1 MKLETLIRAGRFVG
15 IALTGLVVVSCK
27 KDNPKPEP
35 EEPKPVVT
43 ERTEAQLIKDDI
55 YKYYKL
61 YSLWE
66 TSITPDYT
74 SDPSKFTDQYGSA
87 DAVLAALKR
96 LTPAH
101 AAYSGGVFDR
111 FSYIVGLDGYN
122 TATTATGRLKMDTN
136 DGYGIYVQLGTDDGK
151 KAFPI
156 IYFVEGGSPAQ
167 KAGFKRSDFI
177 TAVNGDAD
185 YSVAVTCTDD
195 GCTIN
200 DASARDRMMNKLNAA
215 LDAPTLTLQVKH
227 QDGSTFSKLM
237 SYGNGYTINPIYK
250 DTVYESTG
258 NNVGYL
264 ALSSFEQIEDPA
276 ASGSSSEGIA
286 NKSAI
291 DAVFTKFRDKQIK
304 SLIVDLRYNGG
315 GYVDASAYI
324 ADKIGGAT
332 TKGKLML
339 TYEVNNY
346 IKSTPSINNM
356 FQDTKFEGKSDL
368 SLNKVY
374 FLVSESTASAAEM
387 LINVLKPYLQVQ
399 IIASGTRT
407 YGKPVG
413 FFEQVVQNKVSFWP
427 VSFLLK
433 NSLGFSDYWDGLV
446 PDKRNIDDYVF
457 VDVGD
462 KKETMLATAL
472 NDAAPSI
479 TTKASIN
486 AVSRKGY
493 RTLKGG
499 EVNIRPDRGMIK
511 KR

>member
-1 MKLETLIRAGRFVG
+1 MNLAPLKQTGRLAVL
-15 IALTGLVVVSCK
+15 AWTGLFVFSCK
-27 KDNPKPEP
+27 KDTPKPEP
-35 EEPKPVVT
+35 EPEPV
-43 ERTEAQLIKDDI
+43 ERTESQLIKDDI

-61 YSLWE
+61 YSLWDK
-66 TSITPDYT
+66 SIPDYT
-74 SDPSKFTDQYGSA
+74 SDPSKFTDQYNSA
-87 DAVLAALKR
+87 DAVLAALKA

-111 FSYIVGLDGYN
+111 FSYMEGIDGYN
-122 TATTATGRLKMDTN
+122 TGTTASGRLKMDTN
-136 DGYGIYVQLGTDDGK
+136 DGYGIYVQLGTEDGK
-151 KAFPI
+151 TAQPI

-167 KAGFKRSDFI
+167 KAGLKRSDFI
-177 TAVNGDAD
+177 TAVNGDSD
-185 YSVAVTCTDD
+185 YSIAITCTNT

-200 DASARDRMMNKLNAA
+200 DASARDKMMNKLNAA
-215 LDAPTLTLQVKH
+215 LDAGPLKLQVKH
-227 QDGSTFSKLM
+227 QDGTTVTKDLT
-237 SYGNGYTINPIYK
+237 YANGYTIDPIYK
-250 DTVYESTG
+250 DSVYTYNG

-264 ALSSFEQIEDPA
+264 ALSSFEEIE
-276 ASGSSSEGIA
+276 
-286 NKSAI
+286 NNNVNQQKI
-291 DAVFTKFRDKQIK
+291 DAAFEKFQTQQIK

-315 GYVDASAYI
+315 GYVDASAYV
-324 ADKIGGAT
+324 ADKIGGAI

-339 TYEVNNY
+339 TYEVNDY
-346 IKSTPSINNM
+346 IKATPSINKM
-356 FQDTKFEGKSDL
+356 FQDTKFEGKSN
-368 SLNKVY
+368 LNLTKVY
-374 FLVSESTASAAEM
+374 FLVSEGTASAAEM

-399 IIASGTRT
+399 LIASGTRT

-413 FFEQVVQNKVSFWP
+413 FFEQEVQNKVSFWP

-433 NSLGFSDYWDGLV
+433 NSAGFSDYWDGLV
-446 PDKRNIDDYVF
+446 PDKRNIEDYVF
-457 VDVGD
+457 ADVGD

-493 RTLKGG
+493 RTLDQG

>member
-1 MKLETLIRAGRFVG
+1 MNLEPLKQTGRLAT
-15 IALTGLVVVSCK
+15 IALTGLFVFSCK

-35 EEPKPVVT
+35 EPEPV

-61 YSLWE
+61 YSLWDK
-66 TSITPDYT
+66 SIPDYT
-74 SDPSKFTDQYGSA
+74 SDPSQFTDKYGSA
-87 DAVLAALKR
+87 DMVLDALKKM
-96 LTPAH
+96 TPAH
-101 AAYSGGVFDR
+101 TAYPNGVFDR
-111 FSYIVGLDGYN
+111 FSYMLGLDGYN
-122 TATTATGRLKMDTN
+122 TGTTASGRLKMDTN
-136 DGYGIYVQLGTDDGK
+136 DGYGIYVQLGTEDEK
-151 KAFPI
+151 TAQPI

-177 TAVNGDAD
+177 TAVNGDSD
-185 YSVAVTCTDD
+185 YSIAVTCTAT
-195 GCTIN
+195 GCSIN
-200 DASARDRMMNKLNAA
+200 DASARDKMMNKLNAA
-215 LDAPTLTLQVKH
+215 LDAGTLKLQVKH
-227 QDGSTFSKLM
+227 QDGTTTTKDLT
-237 SYGNGYTINPIYK
+237 YANGYTIDPIYK
-250 DTVYESTG
+250 DSIYTYNG

-264 ALSSFEQIEDPA
+264 ALSSFEEIE
-276 ASGSSSEGIA
+276 
-286 NKSAI
+286 NNNVNQQKI
-291 DAVFTKFRDKQIK
+291 DAAFDKFQTQQIK

-315 GYVDASAYI
+315 GYVDASAYV
-324 ADKIGGAT
+324 ADKIGGAI

-339 TYEVNNY
+339 TYEVNDY
-346 IKSTPSINNM
+346 IKATPSINKM
-356 FQDTKFEGKSDL
+356 FQDTKFEGKSNLNL
-368 SLNKVY
+368 SKVY
-374 FLVSESTASAAEM
+374 FLVSDRTASAAEM
-387 LINVLKPYLQVQ
+387 IINVLKPYLQVQ

-413 FFEQVVQNKVSFWP
+413 FFEQVVQKKVSFWP

-433 NSLGFSDYWDGLV
+433 NSANFSDYWDGLV
-446 PDKRNIDDYVF
+446 PDKSNITDYVF

-472 NDAAPSI
+472 NDAAPGI

-493 RTLKGG
+493 RTLDRG

>member
-1 MKLETLIRAGRFVG
+1 MNLEPLKQTGRLAT
-15 IALTGLVVVSCK
+15 IALTGLFVFSCK
-27 KDNPKPEP
+27 KDTPKPEP
-35 EEPKPVVT
+35 EPEPV

-61 YSLWE
+61 YSLWDK
-66 TSITPDYT
+66 SIPDYT
-74 SDPSKFTDQYGSA
+74 SDPSQFTDKYGSA
-87 DAVLAALKR
+87 DMVLDALKK

-101 AAYSGGVFDR
+101 AAYPNGVFDR
-111 FSYIVGLDGYN
+111 FSYMLGLDGYN
-122 TATTATGRLKMDTN
+122 TGTTASGRLKMDTN
-136 DGYGIYVQLGTDDGK
+136 DGYGIYVQLGTEDEK
-151 KAFPI
+151 TAQPI

-177 TAVNGDAD
+177 TAVNGDSD
-185 YSVAVTCTDD
+185 YSIAVTCTTT

-200 DASARDRMMNKLNAA
+200 DASARDKMMNKLNAA
-215 LDAPTLTLQVKH
+215 LDAGTLKLQVKH
-227 QDGSTFSKLM
+227 QDGTTTTKDLT
-237 SYGNGYTINPIYK
+237 YANGYTIDPIYK
-250 DTVYESTG
+250 DSVYTYNG

-264 ALSSFEQIEDPA
+264 ALSSFEEIE
-276 ASGSSSEGIA
+276 
-286 NKSAI
+286 NNNVNQQKI
-291 DAVFTKFRDKQIK
+291 DAAFEKFQTQQIK

-315 GYVDASAYI
+315 GYVDASAYV
-324 ADKIGGAT
+324 ADKIGGAI

-339 TYEVNNY
+339 TYEVNDY
-346 IKSTPSINNM
+346 IKATPSINKM
-356 FQDTKFEGKSDL
+356 FQDTKFEGKSNLNL
-368 SLNKVY
+368 SKVY
-374 FLVSESTASAAEM
+374 FLVSDRTASAAEM
-387 LINVLKPYLQVQ
+387 IINVLKPYLQVQ

-413 FFEQVVQNKVSFWP
+413 FFEQVVQKKVSFWP

-433 NSLGFSDYWDGLV
+433 NSANFSDYWDGLV
-446 PDKRNIDDYVF
+446 PDKSNITDYVF

-472 NDAAPSI
+472 NDAAPGI

-486 AVSRKGY
+486 AISRKGY
-493 RTLKGG
+493 RTLNQG

>member
-1 MKLETLIRAGRFVG
+1 MNLEPLKQTGRLAT
-15 IALTGLVVVSCK
+15 IALTGLFVFSCK

-35 EEPKPVVT
+35 EPEPV

-61 YSLWE
+61 YSLWDK
-66 TSITPDYT
+66 SIPDYT
-74 SDPSKFTDQYGSA
+74 SDPSQFTDKYGTA
-87 DAVLAALKR
+87 DMVLDALKKM
-96 LTPAH
+96 TPAH
-101 AAYSGGVFDR
+101 TAYPNGVFDR
-111 FSYIVGLDGYN
+111 FSYMLGLDGYN
-122 TATTATGRLKMDTN
+122 TGTTASGRLKMDTN
-136 DGYGIYVQLGTDDGK
+136 DGYGIYVQLGTEDEK
-151 KAFPI
+151 TAQPI

-177 TAVNGDAD
+177 TAVNGDSD
-185 YSVAVTCTDD
+185 YSIAVTCTAT
-195 GCTIN
+195 GCSIN
-200 DASARDRMMNKLNAA
+200 DASARDKMMNKLNAA
-215 LDAPTLTLQVKH
+215 LDAGTLKLQVKH
-227 QDGSTFSKLM
+227 QDGTTTIKDLT
-237 SYGNGYTINPIYK
+237 YANGYTIDPIYK
-250 DTVYESTG
+250 DSIYTYNG

-264 ALSSFEQIEDPA
+264 ALSSFEEIE
-276 ASGSSSEGIA
+276 
-286 NKSAI
+286 NNNVNQQKI
-291 DAVFTKFRDKQIK
+291 DAAFDKFQTQQIK

-315 GYVDASAYI
+315 GYVDASAYV
-324 ADKIGGAT
+324 ADKIGGAI

-339 TYEVNNY
+339 TYEVNDY
-346 IKSTPSINNM
+346 IKATPSINKM
-356 FQDTKFEGKSDL
+356 FQDTKFEGKSNLNL
-368 SLNKVY
+368 SKVY
-374 FLVSESTASAAEM
+374 FLVSDRTASAAEM
-387 LINVLKPYLQVQ
+387 IINVLKPYLQVQ

-413 FFEQVVQNKVSFWP
+413 FFEQVVQKKVSFWP

-433 NSLGFSDYWDGLV
+433 NSANFSDYWDGLV
-446 PDKRNIDDYVF
+446 PDKSNITDYVF

-472 NDAAPSI
+472 NDAAPGI

-493 RTLKGG
+493 RTLDQG

>member
-1 MKLETLIRAGRFVG
+1 MNLEPLKQTGRLAT
-15 IALTGLVVVSCK
+15 IALTGLLVFSCK
-27 KDNPKPEP
+27 KDTPKPEP
-35 EEPKPVVT
+35 KPEPV

-61 YSLWE
+61 YSLWDK
-66 TSITPDYT
+66 SIPDYT
-74 SDPSKFTDQYGSA
+74 SDPSQFTDKYGSA
-87 DAVLAALKR
+87 DMVLDALKKM
-96 LTPAH
+96 TPAH
-101 AAYSGGVFDR
+101 TAYPNGVFDR
-111 FSYIVGLDGYN
+111 FSYMLGLDGYN
-122 TATTATGRLKMDTN
+122 TGTTASGRLKMDTN
-136 DGYGIYVQLGTDDGK
+136 DGYGIYVQLGTEDEK
-151 KAFPI
+151 TAQPI

-177 TAVNGDAD
+177 TAVNGDSD
-185 YSVAVTCTDD
+185 YSIAVTCTTT

-200 DASARDRMMNKLNAA
+200 DASARDKMMNKLNAA
-215 LDAPTLTLQVKH
+215 LDAGTLKLQVKH
-227 QDGSTFSKLM
+227 QDGTTTTKDLT
-237 SYGNGYTINPIYK
+237 YANGYTIDPIYK
-250 DTVYESTG
+250 DSIYTYNG

-264 ALSSFEQIEDPA
+264 ALSSFEEIE
-276 ASGSSSEGIA
+276 
-286 NKSAI
+286 NNNVNQQKI
-291 DAVFTKFRDKQIK
+291 DAAFDKFQTQQIK

-315 GYVDASAYI
+315 GYVDASAYV
-324 ADKIGGAT
+324 ADKIGGAI

-339 TYEVNNY
+339 TYEVNDY
-346 IKSTPSINNM
+346 IKATPSINKM
-356 FQDTKFEGKSDL
+356 FQDTKFEGKS
-368 SLNKVY
+368 SLNLSKVY
-374 FLVSESTASAAEM
+374 FLVSDRTASAAEM
-387 LINVLKPYLQVQ
+387 IINVLKPYLQVQ

-413 FFEQVVQNKVSFWP
+413 FFEQVVQKKVSFWP

-433 NSLGFSDYWDGLV
+433 NSANFSDYWDGLV
-446 PDKRNIDDYVF
+446 PDKSNITDYVF

-472 NDAAPSI
+472 NDAAPGI

-493 RTLKGG
+493 RTLDQG

>member
-1 MKLETLIRAGRFVG
+1 MNLAPLKQTGRLT
-15 IALTGLVVVSCK
+15 ILALTGLLVFSCK
-27 KDNPKPEP
+27 KDTPKPEP
-35 EEPKPVVT
+35 EPEPV

-61 YSLWE
+61 YSLWDK
-66 TSITPDYT
+66 SIPDYT
-74 SDPSKFTDQYGSA
+74 KDPSQFTDKYGSA
-87 DAVLAALKR
+87 DLVLDALKKM
-96 LTPAH
+96 TPAH
-101 AAYSGGVFDR
+101 AAYPNGVFDR
-111 FSYIVGLDGYN
+111 FSYMEGLDGYN
-122 TATTATGRLKMDTN
+122 TGATASGRLKMDTN
-136 DGYGIYVQLGTDDGK
+136 EGYGIYVQLGTEDEK
-151 KAFPI
+151 TAQPI

-177 TAVNGDAD
+177 TAVNGDSD
-185 YSVAVTCTDD
+185 YSIAVTCTAT

-200 DASARDRMMNKLNAA
+200 DASARDKMMNKLNAA
-215 LDAPTLTLQVKH
+215 LDGGTLKLQVKH
-227 QDGSTFSKLM
+227 QDGTTTIKDLT
-237 SYGNGYTINPIYK
+237 YANGYTIDPIYK
-250 DTVYESTG
+250 DSVYTYNG

-264 ALSSFEQIEDPA
+264 ALSSFEEIE
-276 ASGSSSEGIA
+276 
-286 NKSAI
+286 NNNVNQQNI
-291 DAVFTKFRDKQIK
+291 DAAFTKFQEKQIK

-315 GYVDASAYI
+315 GYVDASAYV
-324 ADKIGGAT
+324 ADKIGGAI

-339 TYEVNNY
+339 TYEVNDY
-346 IKSTPSINNM
+346 IKATPSINKM
-356 FQDTKFEGKSDL
+356 FQDTKFEGKSNLNL
-368 SLNKVY
+368 SKVY
-374 FLVSESTASAAEM
+374 FLVSDRTASAAEM
-387 LINVLKPYLQVQ
+387 IINVLKPYLQVQ

-413 FFEQVVQNKVSFWP
+413 FFEQVVQKKVSFWP

-433 NSLGFSDYWDGLV
+433 NSAGFSDYWDGLV
-446 PDKRNIDDYVF
+446 PDKRNIEDYVF
-457 VDVGD
+457 ADVGD

-493 RTLKGG
+493 RTLDQG

>member
-1 MKLETLIRAGRFVG
+1 MNLEPLKQTGRLAT
-15 IALTGLVVVSCK
+15 IALTGLFVFSCK

-35 EEPKPVVT
+35 EPEPV

-61 YSLWE
+61 YSLWDK
-66 TSITPDYT
+66 SIPDYT
-74 SDPSKFTDQYGSA
+74 SDPSQFTDKYGTA
-87 DAVLAALKR
+87 DMVLDALKKM
-96 LTPAH
+96 TPAH
-101 AAYSGGVFDR
+101 TAYPNGVFDR
-111 FSYIVGLDGYN
+111 FSYMLGLDGYN
-122 TATTATGRLKMDTN
+122 TGTTASGRLKMDTN
-136 DGYGIYVQLGTDDGK
+136 DGYGIYVQLGTEDEK
-151 KAFPI
+151 TAQPI

-177 TAVNGDAD
+177 TAVNGDSD
-185 YSVAVTCTDD
+185 YSIAVTCTAT
-195 GCTIN
+195 GCSIN
-200 DASARDRMMNKLNAA
+200 DASARDKMMNKLNAA
-215 LDAPTLTLQVKH
+215 LDAGTLKLQVKH
-227 QDGSTFSKLM
+227 QDGTTTTKDLT
-237 SYGNGYTINPIYK
+237 YANGYTIDPIYK
-250 DTVYESTG
+250 DSIYTYNG

-264 ALSSFEQIEDPA
+264 ALSSFEEIE
-276 ASGSSSEGIA
+276 
-286 NKSAI
+286 NNNVNQQKI
-291 DAVFTKFRDKQIK
+291 DAAFDKFQTQQIK

-315 GYVDASAYI
+315 GYVDASAYV
-324 ADKIGGAT
+324 ADKIGGAI

-339 TYEVNNY
+339 TYEVNDY
-346 IKSTPSINNM
+346 IKATPSINKM
-356 FQDTKFEGKSDL
+356 FQDTKFEGKSNLNL
-368 SLNKVY
+368 SKVY
-374 FLVSESTASAAEM
+374 FLVSDRTASAAEM
-387 LINVLKPYLQVQ
+387 IINVLKPYLQVQ

-413 FFEQVVQNKVSFWP
+413 FFEQVVQKKVSFWP

-433 NSLGFSDYWDGLV
+433 NSANFSDYWDGLV
-446 PDKRNIDDYVF
+446 PDKGNITDYVF

-472 NDAAPSI
+472 NDAAPGI

-493 RTLKGG
+493 RTLDQG

>member
-1 MKLETLIRAGRFVG
+1 MNVAPLKQTGRLA
-15 IALTGLVVVSCK
+15 ILALTGLLVFSCK
-27 KDNPKPEP
+27 KDSPEP
-35 EEPKPVVT
+35 EPEPEPEPV

-61 YSLWE
+61 YSLWDK
-66 TSITPDYT
+66 SIPDYT
-74 SDPSKFTDQYGSA
+74 SDPSKFTDQYNSA
-87 DAVLAALKR
+87 DAVLAALKA

-111 FSYIVGLDGYN
+111 FSYMEGIDGYN
-122 TATTATGRLKMDTN
+122 TGTTASGRLKMDTN
-136 DGYGIYVQLGTDDGK
+136 DGYGIYVQLGTEDGK
-151 KAFPI
+151 TAQPI

-167 KAGFKRSDFI
+167 KAGLKRSDFI
-177 TAVNGDAD
+177 TAVNGDSD
-185 YSVAVTCTDD
+185 YSIAITCTNS

-200 DASARDRMMNKLNAA
+200 DASARDKMMNKLNAA
-215 LDAPTLTLQVKH
+215 LDAGPLKLQVKH
-227 QDGSTFSKLM
+227 QDGTTVTKDLT
-237 SYGNGYTINPIYK
+237 YEKDYTINPIYK
-250 DTVYESTG
+250 DTVYESAG

-264 ALSSFEQIEDPA
+264 ALSSFEEIE
-276 ASGSSSEGIA
+276 
-286 NKSAI
+286 NNNVNQQNI
-291 DAVFTKFRDKQIK
+291 DAVFSKFQDKQIK

-324 ADKIGGAT
+324 ADKIGGIT

-339 TYEVNNY
+339 TYEVNDY
-346 IKSTPSINNM
+346 IKATPSINKM
-356 FQDTKFEGKSDL
+356 FQDTKFEGKSN
-368 SLNKVY
+368 LNLTKVY
-374 FLVSESTASAAEM
+374 FLVSEGTASAAEM

-399 IIASGTRT
+399 LIASGTRT

-413 FFEQVVQNKVSFWP
+413 FFEQEVQNKVSFWP

-433 NSLGFSDYWDGLV
+433 NSAGFSDYWDGLV
-446 PDKRNIDDYVF
+446 PDKRNIEDYVF
-457 VDVGD
+457 ADVGD

-499 EVNIRPDRGMIK
+499 QIKIRPDRGMIK

>member
-1 MKLETLIRAGRFVG
+1 MNLAPLKQTGRLAT
-15 IALTGLVVVSCK
+15 IALTGLFVFSCK
-27 KDNPKPEP
+27 KDTPKPEP
-35 EEPKPVVT
+35 EPEPV

-61 YSLWE
+61 YSLWDK
-66 TSITPDYT
+66 SIPDYT
-74 SDPSKFTDQYGSA
+74 SDPSQFTDKYGSA
-87 DAVLAALKR
+87 DLVLDALKK

-101 AAYSGGVFDR
+101 AAYPNGVFDR
-111 FSYIVGLDGYN
+111 FSYVLGLDGYN
-122 TATTATGRLKMDTN
+122 TGTTASGRLKMDTN
-136 DGYGIYVQLGTDDGK
+136 DGYGIYVQLGTEDEK
-151 KAFPI
+151 TAQPI

-177 TAVNGDAD
+177 TAVNGDSD
-185 YSVAVTCTDD
+185 YSIAVTCTTT

-200 DASARDRMMNKLNAA
+200 DASARDKMMNKLNAA
-215 LDAPTLTLQVKH
+215 LDAGTLKLQVKH
-227 QDGSTFSKLM
+227 QDGTTTIKDLT
-237 SYGNGYTINPIYK
+237 YANGYTIDPIYK
-250 DTVYESTG
+250 DSVYTYNG

-264 ALSSFEQIEDPA
+264 ALSSFEEIE
-276 ASGSSSEGIA
+276 
-286 NKSAI
+286 NNNVNQQKI
-291 DAVFTKFRDKQIK
+291 DAAFEKFQTQQIK

-315 GYVDASAYI
+315 GYVDASAYV
-324 ADKIGGAT
+324 ADKIGGAI

-339 TYEVNNY
+339 TYEVNDY
-346 IKSTPSINNM
+346 IKATPSINKM
-356 FQDTKFEGKSDL
+356 FQDTKFEGKSNLNL
-368 SLNKVY
+368 SKVY
-374 FLVSESTASAAEM
+374 FLVSDRTASAAEM
-387 LINVLKPYLQVQ
+387 IINVLKPYLQVQ

-413 FFEQVVQNKVSFWP
+413 FFEQVVQKKVSFWP

-433 NSLGFSDYWDGLV
+433 NSAGFSDYWDGLV
-446 PDKRNIDDYVF
+446 PDKSDVKDYLF

-472 NDAAPSI
+472 NDAAPGI

-486 AVSRKGY
+486 AISRKGY
-493 RTLKGG
+493 RTLNQG

>member
-1 MKLETLIRAGRFVG
+1 MNLEPLKQTGRLAT
-15 IALTGLVVVSCK
+15 IALTGLFVFSCK
-27 KDNPKPEP
+27 KDTPKPEP
-35 EEPKPVVT
+35 KPEPV

-61 YSLWE
+61 YSLWDK
-66 TSITPDYT
+66 SIPDYT
-74 SDPSKFTDQYGSA
+74 SDPSQFTDKYGSA
-87 DAVLAALKR
+87 DMVLDALKK

-101 AAYSGGVFDR
+101 AAYPNGVFDR
-111 FSYIVGLDGYN
+111 FSYMLGLDGYN
-122 TATTATGRLKMDTN
+122 TGTTASGRLKMDTN
-136 DGYGIYVQLGTDDGK
+136 DGYGIYVQLGTEDEK
-151 KAFPI
+151 TAQPI

-177 TAVNGDAD
+177 TAVNGDSD
-185 YSVAVTCTDD
+185 YSIAVTCTAT

-200 DASARDRMMNKLNAA
+200 DASARDKMMSKLNAA
-215 LDAPTLTLQVKH
+215 LDAGTLKLQVKH
-227 QDGSTFSKLM
+227 QDGTTTTKDLT
-237 SYGNGYTINPIYK
+237 YGNGYTIDPIYK
-250 DTVYESTG
+250 DSVYTYNG

-264 ALSSFEQIEDPA
+264 ALSSFEEIE
-276 ASGSSSEGIA
+276 
-286 NKSAI
+286 NNNVNQQKI
-291 DAVFTKFRDKQIK
+291 DAAFEKFQTQQIK

-315 GYVDASAYI
+315 GYVDASAYV
-324 ADKIGGAT
+324 ADKIGGAI

-339 TYEVNNY
+339 TYEVNDY
-346 IKSTPSINNM
+346 IKATPSINKM
-356 FQDTKFEGKSDL
+356 FQDTKFEGKSNLNL
-368 SLNKVY
+368 SKVY
-374 FLVSESTASAAEM
+374 FLVSDRTASAAEM
-387 LINVLKPYLQVQ
+387 IINVLKPYLQVQ

-413 FFEQVVQNKVSFWP
+413 FFEQVVQKKVSFWP

-433 NSLGFSDYWDGLV
+433 NSANFSDYWDGLV
-446 PDKRNIDDYVF
+446 PDKSNITDYVF

-472 NDAAPSI
+472 NDAAPGI

-486 AVSRKGY
+486 AISRKGY
-493 RTLKGG
+493 RTLNQG

>member
-1 MKLETLIRAGRFVG
+1 MNVAPLKQTGRLA
-15 IALTGLVVVSCK
+15 ILALTGLLVFSCK
-27 KDNPKPEP
+27 KDTPKPEP
-35 EEPKPVVT
+35 EPEPV

-61 YSLWE
+61 YSLWDK
-66 TSITPDYT
+66 SIPDYT
-74 SDPSKFTDQYGSA
+74 SDPSKFTDQYNSA
-87 DAVLAALKR
+87 DAVLAALKA

-111 FSYIVGLDGYN
+111 FSYMEGIDGYN
-122 TATTATGRLKMDTN
+122 TGTTASGRLKMDTN
-136 DGYGIYVQLGTDDGK
+136 DGYGIYVQLGTEDGK
-151 KAFPI
+151 TAQPI

-167 KAGFKRSDFI
+167 KAGLKRSDFI
-177 TAVNGDAD
+177 TAVNGDSD
-185 YSVAVTCTDD
+185 YSIAITCTNS

-200 DASARDRMMNKLNAA
+200 DASARDKMMNKLNAA
-215 LDAPTLTLQVKH
+215 LDAGPLKLQVKN
-227 QDGSTFSKLM
+227 QDGTTVTKDLT
-237 SYGNGYTINPIYK
+237 YEKDYTINPIYK
-250 DTVYESTG
+250 DTVYESAG

-264 ALSSFEQIEDPA
+264 ALSSFEEIE
-276 ASGSSSEGIA
+276 
-286 NKSAI
+286 NNNVNQQNI
-291 DAVFTKFRDKQIK
+291 DAVFSKFQDKQIK

-324 ADKIGGAT
+324 ADKIGGIT

-339 TYEVNNY
+339 TYEVNDY
-346 IKSTPSINNM
+346 IKATPSINKM
-356 FQDTKFEGKSDL
+356 FQDTKFEGKSN
-368 SLNKVY
+368 LNLTKVY
-374 FLVSESTASAAEM
+374 FLVSEGTASAAEM

-399 IIASGTRT
+399 LIASGTRT

-413 FFEQVVQNKVSFWP
+413 FFEQQVQNKVSFWP

-433 NSLGFSDYWDGLV
+433 NSAGFSDYWDGLV
-446 PDKRNIDDYVF
+446 PDKRNIEDYVF

-472 NDAAPSI
+472 NDAAPGI

-486 AVSRKGY
+486 AISRKGY
-493 RTLKGG
+493 RSLDGG
-499 EVNIRPDRGMIK
+499 EFNIRPDRGMIK

>member
-1 MKLETLIRAGRFVG
+1 MNLAPLKQTGRLT
-15 IALTGLVVVSCK
+15 ILALTGLLVFSCK
-27 KDNPKPEP
+27 KDTPQPEP
-35 EEPKPVVT
+35 EPEPV

-61 YSLWE
+61 YSLWDK
-66 TSITPDYT
+66 SIPDYT
-74 SDPSKFTDQYGSA
+74 KDPSQFTDKYGSA
-87 DAVLAALKR
+87 DLVLDALKKM
-96 LTPAH
+96 TPAH
-101 AAYSGGVFDR
+101 AAYPNGVFDR
-111 FSYIVGLDGYN
+111 FSYMEGLDGYN
-122 TATTATGRLKMDTN
+122 TGATASGRLKMDTN
-136 DGYGIYVQLGTDDGK
+136 EGYGIYVQLGTEDEK
-151 KAFPI
+151 TAQPI

-177 TAVNGDAD
+177 TAVNGDSD
-185 YSVAVTCTDD
+185 YSIAVTCTAT

-200 DASARDRMMNKLNAA
+200 DASARDKMMNKLNAA
-215 LDAPTLTLQVKH
+215 LDGGTLKLQVKH
-227 QDGSTFSKLM
+227 QDGTTTIKDLT
-237 SYGNGYTINPIYK
+237 YANGYTIDPIYK
-250 DTVYESTG
+250 DSVYTYNG

-264 ALSSFEQIEDPA
+264 ALSSFEEIE
-276 ASGSSSEGIA
+276 
-286 NKSAI
+286 NNNVNQQNI
-291 DAVFTKFRDKQIK
+291 DAAFTKFQEKQIK

-315 GYVDASAYI
+315 GYVDASAYV
-324 ADKIGGAT
+324 ADKIGGAI

-339 TYEVNNY
+339 TYEVNDY
-346 IKSTPSINNM
+346 IKATPSINKM
-356 FQDTKFEGKSDL
+356 FQDTKFEGKSNL
-368 SLNKVY
+368 NLNKVY
-374 FLVSESTASAAEM
+374 FLVSDRTASAAEM

-413 FFEQVVQNKVSFWP
+413 FFEQVVQKKVSFWP

-433 NSLGFSDYWDGLV
+433 NSANFSDYWDGLV
-446 PDKRNIDDYVF
+446 PDKSNITDYVF

-472 NDAAPSI
+472 NDAAPGF

-493 RTLKGG
+493 RTLNKS
-499 EVNIRPDRGMIK
+499 EVNMRPDRGMIK

>member
-1 MKLETLIRAGRFVG
+1 MNLEPLKQTGRLAT
-15 IALTGLVVVSCK
+15 IALTGLFVFSCK

-35 EEPKPVVT
+35 EPEPV

-61 YSLWE
+61 YSLWDK
-66 TSITPDYT
+66 SIPDYT
-74 SDPSKFTDQYGSA
+74 SDPSQFTDKYGTA
-87 DAVLAALKR
+87 DMVLDALKKM
-96 LTPAH
+96 TPAH
-101 AAYSGGVFDR
+101 TAYPNGVFDR
-111 FSYIVGLDGYN
+111 FSYMLGLDGYN
-122 TATTATGRLKMDTN
+122 TGTTASGRLKMDTN
-136 DGYGIYVQLGTDDGK
+136 DGYGIYVQLGTEDEK
-151 KAFPI
+151 TAQPI

-177 TAVNGDAD
+177 TAVNGDSD
-185 YSVAVTCTDD
+185 YSIDVTCTAT
-195 GCTIN
+195 GCSIN
-200 DASARDRMMNKLNAA
+200 DASARDKMMNKLNAA
-215 LDAPTLTLQVKH
+215 LDAGTLKLQVKH
-227 QDGSTFSKLM
+227 QDGTTTTKDLT
-237 SYGNGYTINPIYK
+237 YANGYTIDPIYK
-250 DTVYESTG
+250 DSIYTYNG

-264 ALSSFEQIEDPA
+264 ALSSFEEIE
-276 ASGSSSEGIA
+276 
-286 NKSAI
+286 NNNVNQQKI
-291 DAVFTKFRDKQIK
+291 DAAFDKFQTQQIK

-315 GYVDASAYI
+315 GYVDASAYV
-324 ADKIGGAT
+324 ADKIGGAI

-339 TYEVNNY
+339 TYEVNDY
-346 IKSTPSINNM
+346 IKATPSINKM
-356 FQDTKFEGKSDL
+356 FQDTKFEGKSNLNL
-368 SLNKVY
+368 SKVY
-374 FLVSESTASAAEM
+374 FLVSDRTASAAEM
-387 LINVLKPYLQVQ
+387 IINVLKPYLQVQ

-413 FFEQVVQNKVSFWP
+413 FFEQVVQKKVSFWP

-433 NSLGFSDYWDGLV
+433 NSANFSDYWDGLV
-446 PDKRNIDDYVF
+446 PDKGNITDYVF

-472 NDAAPSI
+472 NDAAPGI

-493 RTLKGG
+493 RTLDQG

>member
-1 MKLETLIRAGRFVG
+1 MNLAPLKQTGRLAT
-15 IALTGLVVVSCK
+15 IALTGLLVFSCK
-27 KDNPKPEP
+27 KDTPKPEP
-35 EEPKPVVT
+35 EPEPV

-61 YSLWE
+61 YSLWDK
-66 TSITPDYT
+66 SIPDYT
-74 SDPSKFTDQYGSA
+74 SDPAQFTDKYGSA
-87 DAVLAALKR
+87 DLVLDALKKM
-96 LTPAH
+96 TPAH
-101 AAYSGGVFDR
+101 AAYANGVFDR
-111 FSYIVGLDGYN
+111 FSYMLGLDGYN
-122 TATTATGRLKMDTN
+122 TGTTASGRLKMDTN
-136 DGYGIYVQLGTDDGK
+136 DGYGIYVQLGTEDGK
-151 KAFPI
+151 TAQPI

-177 TAVNGDAD
+177 TAVNGDSD
-185 YSVAVTCTDD
+185 YSIAVTCTTT

-200 DASARDRMMNKLNAA
+200 DASARDKMMDKLNTA
-215 LDAPTLTLQVKH
+215 LDAGTLKLQVNH
-227 QDGSTFSKLM
+227 QDGTSTTKDLT
-237 SYGNGYTINPIYK
+237 YANGYTIDPVYK
-250 DTVYESTG
+250 DSIYTYNG

-264 ALSSFEQIEDPA
+264 ALSSFEEIENNN
-276 ASGSSSEGIA
+276 A
-286 NKSAI
+286 NQQKI
-291 DAVFTKFRDKQIK
+291 DAAFDKFQAQQIK

-315 GYVDASAYI
+315 GYVDASAYV
-324 ADKIGGAT
+324 ADKIGGAI

-339 TYEVNNY
+339 TYEVNDY
-346 IKSTPSINNM
+346 IKATPSINRM
-356 FQDTKFEGKSDL
+356 FQDTKFEGKSNL

-374 FLVSESTASAAEM
+374 FLVSDRTASAAEM

-399 IIASGTRT
+399 LIASGTRT

-433 NSLGFSDYWDGLV
+433 NSANFSDYWDGLV
-446 PDKRNIDDYVF
+446 PDKSNITDYVF

-472 NDAAPSI
+472 NDAAPGI

-493 RTLKGG
+493 RTLDQG

>member
-1 MKLETLIRAGRFVG
+1 MNLEPLKQTGRLAT
-15 IALTGLVVVSCK
+15 IALTGLFVFSCK
-27 KDNPKPEP
+27 KDTPKPEP
-35 EEPKPVVT
+35 EPEPV

-61 YSLWE
+61 YSLWDK
-66 TSITPDYT
+66 SIPDYT
-74 SDPSKFTDQYGSA
+74 SDPSQFTDKYGSA
-87 DAVLAALKR
+87 DMVLDALKK

-101 AAYSGGVFDR
+101 AAYPNGVFDR
-111 FSYIVGLDGYN
+111 FSYMLGLDGYN
-122 TATTATGRLKMDTN
+122 TGTTASGRLKMDTN
-136 DGYGIYVQLGTDDGK
+136 DGYGIYVQLGTEDEK
-151 KAFPI
+151 TAQPI

-177 TAVNGDAD
+177 TAVNGDSD
-185 YSVAVTCTDD
+185 YSIAVTCTTT

-200 DASARDRMMNKLNAA
+200 DASARDKMMNKLNAA
-215 LDAPTLTLQVKH
+215 LDAGTLKLQVKH
-227 QDGSTFSKLM
+227 QDGTTTTKDLT
-237 SYGNGYTINPIYK
+237 YANGYTIDPIYK
-250 DTVYESTG
+250 DSVYTYNG

-264 ALSSFEQIEDPA
+264 ALSSFEEIE
-276 ASGSSSEGIA
+276 
-286 NKSAI
+286 NNNVNQQKI
-291 DAVFTKFRDKQIK
+291 DAAFEKFQTQQIK

-315 GYVDASAYI
+315 GYVDASAYV
-324 ADKIGGAT
+324 ADKIGGAI

-339 TYEVNNY
+339 TYEGNDY
-346 IKSTPSINNM
+346 IKATPSINKM
-356 FQDTKFEGKSDL
+356 FQDTKFEGKSNLNL
-368 SLNKVY
+368 SKVY
-374 FLVSESTASAAEM
+374 FLVSDRTASAAEM
-387 LINVLKPYLQVQ
+387 IINVLKPYLQVQ

-413 FFEQVVQNKVSFWP
+413 FFEQVVQKKVSFWP

-433 NSLGFSDYWDGLV
+433 NSANFSDYWDGLV
-446 PDKRNIDDYVF
+446 PDKSNITDYVF

-472 NDAAPSI
+472 NDAAPGI

-486 AVSRKGY
+486 AISRKGY
-493 RTLKGG
+493 RTLNQG

>member
-1 MKLETLIRAGRFVG
+1 MNLEPLKQTGRLAT
-15 IALTGLVVVSCK
+15 IALIGLFVFSCK
-27 KDNPKPEP
+27 KDTPKPEP
-35 EEPKPVVT
+35 EPEPEPV

-61 YSLWE
+61 YSLWDK
-66 TSITPDYT
+66 SIPDYT
-74 SDPSKFTDQYGSA
+74 SDPSQFTDKYGSA
-87 DAVLAALKR
+87 DMVLDALKK

-101 AAYSGGVFDR
+101 AAYPNGVFDR
-111 FSYIVGLDGYN
+111 FSYMLGLDGYN
-122 TATTATGRLKMDTN
+122 TGTTPSGRLKMDTN
-136 DGYGIYVQLGTDDGK
+136 DGYGIYVQLGTEDEK
-151 KAFPI
+151 TAQPI

-177 TAVNGDAD
+177 TAVNGDSD
-185 YSVAVTCTDD
+185 YSIAVTCTTT

-200 DASARDRMMNKLNAA
+200 DASARDKMMNKLNAA
-215 LDAPTLTLQVKH
+215 LDAGTLKLQVKH
-227 QDGSTFSKLM
+227 QDGTTTTKDLT
-237 SYGNGYTINPIYK
+237 YANGYTIDPIYK
-250 DTVYESTG
+250 DSVYTYNG

-264 ALSSFEQIEDPA
+264 ALSSFEEIE
-276 ASGSSSEGIA
+276 
-286 NKSAI
+286 NNNVNQQKI
-291 DAVFTKFRDKQIK
+291 DAAFEKFQTQQIK

-315 GYVDASAYI
+315 GYVDASAYV
-324 ADKIGGAT
+324 ADKIGGAI

-339 TYEVNNY
+339 TYEVNDY
-346 IKSTPSINNM
+346 IKATPSINKM
-356 FQDTKFEGKSDL
+356 FQDTKFEGKSNLNL
-368 SLNKVY
+368 SKVY
-374 FLVSESTASAAEM
+374 FLVSDRTASAAEM
-387 LINVLKPYLQVQ
+387 IINVLKPYLQVQ

-413 FFEQVVQNKVSFWP
+413 FFEQVVQKKVSFWP

-433 NSLGFSDYWDGLV
+433 NSANFSDYWDGLV
-446 PDKRNIDDYVF
+446 PDKSNITDYVF

-472 NDAAPSI
+472 NDAAPGI

-486 AVSRKGY
+486 AISRKGY
-493 RTLKGG
+493 RTLNQG

>member
-1 MKLETLIRAGRFVG
+1 MNLEPLQQTGRLA
-15 IALTGLVVVSCK
+15 ILALTGLFVFSCK

-35 EEPKPVVT
+35 EPEPV

-61 YSLWE
+61 YSLWDK
-66 TSITPDYT
+66 SIPDYT
-74 SDPSKFTDQYGSA
+74 SDPSQFTDKYGSA
-87 DAVLAALKR
+87 DLVLDALKKM
-96 LTPAH
+96 TPAH
-101 AAYSGGVFDR
+101 TAYPNGVFDR
-111 FSYIVGLDGYN
+111 FSYILGLDGYN
-122 TATTATGRLKMDTN
+122 TGTTASGRLKMDTN
-136 DGYGIYVQLGTDDGK
+136 DGYGIYVQLGTEDEK
-151 KAFPI
+151 TAQPI

-177 TAVNGDAD
+177 TAVNGDSD
-185 YSVAVTCTDD
+185 YSIAVTCTTT

-200 DASARDRMMNKLNAA
+200 DASARDKMMNKLNAA
-215 LDAPTLTLQVKH
+215 LDAGTLKLQVKH
-227 QDGSTFSKLM
+227 QDGTTTTKDLT
-237 SYGNGYTINPIYK
+237 YANGYTIDPIYK
-250 DTVYESTG
+250 DSIYTYNG

-264 ALSSFEQIEDPA
+264 ALSSFEEIE
-276 ASGSSSEGIA
+276 
-286 NKSAI
+286 NNNVNQQKI
-291 DAVFTKFRDKQIK
+291 DAAFDKFQTQQIK

-315 GYVDASAYI
+315 GYVDASAYV
-324 ADKIGGAT
+324 ADKIGGAI

-339 TYEVNNY
+339 TYEVNDY
-346 IKSTPSINNM
+346 IKATPSINKM
-356 FQDTKFEGKSDL
+356 FQDTKFEGKSNLNL
-368 SLNKVY
+368 SKVY
-374 FLVSESTASAAEM
+374 FLVSDRTASAAEM
-387 LINVLKPYLQVQ
+387 IINVLKPYLQVQ

-413 FFEQVVQNKVSFWP
+413 FFEQVVQKKVSFWP

-433 NSLGFSDYWDGLV
+433 NSANFSDYWDGLV
-446 PDKRNIDDYVF
+446 PDKSNITDYVF

-472 NDAAPSI
+472 NDAAPGI

-493 RTLKGG
+493 RTLDQG

>member
-1 MKLETLIRAGRFVG
+1 MNLAPLKQTGRLN
-15 IALTGLVVVSCK
+15 ILALTGLLVFSCK
-27 KDNPKPEP
+27 KDTPKPEP
-35 EEPKPVVT
+35 EPEPV

-61 YSLWE
+61 YSLWDK
-66 TSITPDYT
+66 SIPDYT
-74 SDPSKFTDQYGSA
+74 KDPSQFTDKYGSA
-87 DAVLAALKR
+87 DLVLDALKKM
-96 LTPAH
+96 TPAH
-101 AAYSGGVFDR
+101 AAYPNGVFDR
-111 FSYIVGLDGYN
+111 FSYMEGLDGYN
-122 TATTATGRLKMDTN
+122 TGATASGRLKMDTN
-136 DGYGIYVQLGTDDGK
+136 EGYGIYVQLGTEDEK
-151 KAFPI
+151 TAQPI

-177 TAVNGDAD
+177 TAVNGDSD
-185 YSVAVTCTDD
+185 YSIAVTCTAT

-200 DASARDRMMNKLNAA
+200 DASARDKMMNKLNAA
-215 LDAPTLTLQVKH
+215 LDGGTLKLQVKH
-227 QDGSTFSKLM
+227 QDGTTTIKDLT
-237 SYGNGYTINPIYK
+237 YANGYTIDPIYK
-250 DTVYESTG
+250 DSVYTYNG

-264 ALSSFEQIEDPA
+264 ALSSFEEIE
-276 ASGSSSEGIA
+276 
-286 NKSAI
+286 NNNVNQQNI
-291 DAVFTKFRDKQIK
+291 DAAFTKFQEKQIK

-315 GYVDASAYI
+315 GYVDASAYV
-324 ADKIGGAT
+324 ADKIGGAI

-339 TYEVNNY
+339 TYEVNDY
-346 IKSTPSINNM
+346 IKATPSINKM
-356 FQDTKFEGKSDL
+356 FQDTKFEGKSNLNL
-368 SLNKVY
+368 SKVY
-374 FLVSESTASAAEM
+374 FLVSDRTASAAEM
-387 LINVLKPYLQVQ
+387 IINVLKPYLQVQ

-413 FFEQVVQNKVSFWP
+413 FFEQVVQKKVSFWP

-433 NSLGFSDYWDGLV
+433 NSANFSDYWDGLV
-446 PDKRNIDDYVF
+446 PDKSNITDYVF

-472 NDAAPSI
+472 NDAAPGI

-493 RTLKGG
+493 RTLNKS

>member
-1 MKLETLIRAGRFVG
+1 MNLAPFKQTGRLT
-15 IALTGLVVVSCK
+15 ILALTGLLVFSCK
-27 KDNPKPEP
+27 KDTPKPEP
-35 EEPKPVVT
+35 KPEPV

-61 YSLWE
+61 YSLWDK
-66 TSITPDYT
+66 SIPDYT
-74 SDPSKFTDQYGSA
+74 KDPSQFTDKYGSA
-87 DAVLAALKR
+87 DMVLDALKK

-101 AAYSGGVFDR
+101 AAYPSGVFDR
-111 FSYIVGLDGYN
+111 FSYMLGLDGYN
-122 TATTATGRLKMDTN
+122 TGTAASSRLKMDTN
-136 DGYGIYVQLGTDDGK
+136 DGYGIYVQLGTEDEK
-151 KAFPI
+151 TAYPI

-177 TAVNGDAD
+177 TAVNGDSD
-185 YSVAVTCTDD
+185 YSIAVTCTAS

-200 DASARDRMMNKLNAA
+200 DASARDKMMNKLNAA
-215 LDAPTLTLQVKH
+215 LDASTLKLQVKH
-227 QDGSTFSKLM
+227 QDGTTTTKDLT
-237 SYGNGYTINPIYK
+237 YANGYTIDPIYK
-250 DTVYESTG
+250 DSVYTYNGTS
-258 NNVGYL
+258 VGYL
-264 ALSSFEQIEDPA
+264 ALSSFEEIENNNVNQQKVDA
-276 ASGSSSEGIA
+276 AF
-286 NKSAI
+286 
-291 DAVFTKFRDKQIK
+291 DKFQSQQIK

-315 GYVDASAYI
+315 GYVDASAYV
-324 ADKIGGAT
+324 ADKIGGAI

-339 TYEVNNY
+339 KYEVNDY
-346 IKSTPSINNM
+346 IKATPSINKM
-356 FQDTKFEGKSDL
+356 FQDTKFEGKSNL
-368 SLNKVY
+368 NLNKVY
-374 FLVSESTASAAEM
+374 FLVSDRTASAAEM

-433 NSLGFSDYWDGLV
+433 NSADFSDYWDGFV
-446 PDKRNIDDYVF
+446 PDKSNITDYVF

-472 NDAAPSI
+472 NEAAPGI

-493 RTLKGG
+493 RTLNQG

>member
-1 MKLETLIRAGRFVG
+1 MNVAPLKQTGRLA
-15 IALTGLVVVSCK
+15 ILALTGLLVFSCK
-27 KDNPKPEP
+27 KDTPKPEP
-35 EEPKPVVT
+35 EPEPV

-61 YSLWE
+61 YSLWDK
-66 TSITPDYT
+66 SIPDYT
-74 SDPSKFTDQYGSA
+74 SDPSKFTDQYNSA
-87 DAVLAALKR
+87 DAVLAALKA

-111 FSYIVGLDGYN
+111 FSYMEGIDGYN
-122 TATTATGRLKMDTN
+122 TGTTASGRLKMDTN
-136 DGYGIYVQLGTDDGK
+136 DGYGIYVQLGTEDGK
-151 KAFPI
+151 TAQPI

-167 KAGFKRSDFI
+167 KAGLKRSDFI
-177 TAVNGDAD
+177 TAVNGDSD
-185 YSVAVTCTDD
+185 YSIAITCTNS

-200 DASARDRMMNKLNAA
+200 DASARDKMMNKLNAA
-215 LDAPTLTLQVKH
+215 LDAGPLKLQVKN
-227 QDGSTFSKLM
+227 QDGTTVTKDLT
-237 SYGNGYTINPIYK
+237 YEKDYTINPIYK
-250 DTVYESTG
+250 DTVYESAG

-264 ALSSFEQIEDPA
+264 ALSSFEEIE
-276 ASGSSSEGIA
+276 
-286 NKSAI
+286 NNNVNQQNI
-291 DAVFTKFRDKQIK
+291 DAVFSKFQDKQIK

-324 ADKIGGAT
+324 ADKIGGIT

-339 TYEVNNY
+339 TYEVNDY
-346 IKSTPSINNM
+346 IKATPSINKM
-356 FQDTKFEGKSDL
+356 FQDTKFEGKSN
-368 SLNKVY
+368 LNLTKVY
-374 FLVSESTASAAEM
+374 FLVSDRTASAAEM

-399 IIASGTRT
+399 LIASGTRT

-413 FFEQVVQNKVSFWP
+413 FFEQQVQNKVSFWP

-433 NSLGFSDYWDGLV
+433 NSAGFSDYWDGLV
-446 PDKRNIDDYVF
+446 PDKRNIEDYVF

-472 NDAAPSI
+472 NDAAPGI
-479 TTKASIN
+479 TTKASIS

-493 RTLKGG
+493 RTLNKS

>member
-1 MKLETLIRAGRFVG
+1 MNVAPLKQTGRLA
-15 IALTGLVVVSCK
+15 ILALTGLLVFSCK
-27 KDNPKPEP
+27 KDTPKPEP
-35 EEPKPVVT
+35 EPEPV

-61 YSLWE
+61 YSLWDK
-66 TSITPDYT
+66 SIPDYT
-74 SDPSKFTDQYGSA
+74 SDPSKFTDQYNSA
-87 DAVLAALKR
+87 DAVLAALKA

-111 FSYIVGLDGYN
+111 FSYMEGIDGYN
-122 TATTATGRLKMDTN
+122 TGTTASGRLKMDTN
-136 DGYGIYVQLGTDDGK
+136 DGYGIYVQLGTEDGK
-151 KAFPI
+151 TAQPI

-167 KAGFKRSDFI
+167 KAGLKRSDFI
-177 TAVNGDAD
+177 TAVNGDSD
-185 YSVAVTCTDD
+185 YSIAITCTNS

-200 DASARDRMMNKLNAA
+200 DASARDKMMNKLNAA
-215 LDAPTLTLQVKH
+215 LDAGPLKLQVKH
-227 QDGSTFSKLM
+227 QDGTTVTKDLT
-237 SYGNGYTINPIYK
+237 YEKDYTINPIYK
-250 DTVYESTG
+250 DTVYESAG

-264 ALSSFEQIEDPA
+264 ALSSFEEIE
-276 ASGSSSEGIA
+276 
-286 NKSAI
+286 NNNVNQQNI
-291 DAVFTKFRDKQIK
+291 DAVFSKFQDKQIK

-324 ADKIGGAT
+324 ADKIGGIT

-339 TYEVNNY
+339 TYEVNDY
-346 IKSTPSINNM
+346 IKATPSINKM
-356 FQDTKFEGKSDL
+356 FQDTKFEGKSN
-368 SLNKVY
+368 LNLTKVY
-374 FLVSESTASAAEM
+374 FLVSEGTASAAEM

-399 IIASGTRT
+399 LIASGTRT

-413 FFEQVVQNKVSFWP
+413 FFEQQVQNKVSFWP

-433 NSLGFSDYWDGLV
+433 NSAGFSDYWDGLV
-446 PDKRNIDDYVF
+446 PDKRNIEDYVF

-472 NDAAPSI
+472 NDAAPGI

-486 AVSRKGY
+486 AISRKGY
-493 RTLKGG
+493 RSLDGG
-499 EVNIRPDRGMIK
+499 EFNIRPDRGMIK

>member
-1 MKLETLIRAGRFVG
+1 MNLEPLKQTGRLAT
-15 IALTGLVVVSCK
+15 IALTGLFVFSCK
-27 KDNPKPEP
+27 KDTPKPEP
-35 EEPKPVVT
+35 EPEPV

-61 YSLWE
+61 YSLWDK
-66 TSITPDYT
+66 SIPDYT
-74 SDPSKFTDQYGSA
+74 SDPSQFTDKYGSA
-87 DAVLAALKR
+87 DMVLDALKK

-101 AAYSGGVFDR
+101 AAYPNGVFDR
-111 FSYIVGLDGYN
+111 FSYMLGLDGYN
-122 TATTATGRLKMDTN
+122 TGTTASGRLKMDTN
-136 DGYGIYVQLGTDDGK
+136 DGYGIYVQLGTEDEK
-151 KAFPI
+151 TAQPI

-177 TAVNGDAD
+177 TAVNGDSD
-185 YSVAVTCTDD
+185 YSIAVTCTTT

-200 DASARDRMMNKLNAA
+200 DASARDKMMSKLNAA
-215 LDAPTLTLQVKH
+215 LDAGTLKLQVKH
-227 QDGSTFSKLM
+227 QDGTTTTKDLT
-237 SYGNGYTINPIYK
+237 YANGYTIDPIYK
-250 DTVYESTG
+250 DSVYTYNG

-264 ALSSFEQIEDPA
+264 ALSSFEEIE
-276 ASGSSSEGIA
+276 
-286 NKSAI
+286 NNNVNQQKI
-291 DAVFTKFRDKQIK
+291 DAAFEKFQTQQIK

-315 GYVDASAYI
+315 GYVDASAYV
-324 ADKIGGAT
+324 ADKIGGAI

-339 TYEVNNY
+339 TYEVNDY
-346 IKSTPSINNM
+346 IKATPSINKM
-356 FQDTKFEGKSDL
+356 FQDTKFEGKSTLNL
-368 SLNKVY
+368 SKVY
-374 FLVSESTASAAEM
+374 FLVSDRTASAAEM
-387 LINVLKPYLQVQ
+387 IINVLKPYLQVQ

-413 FFEQVVQNKVSFWP
+413 FFEQVVQKKVSFWP

-433 NSLGFSDYWDGLV
+433 NSANFSDYWDGLV
-446 PDKRNIDDYVF
+446 PDKSNITDYVF

-472 NDAAPSI
+472 NDAAPGI

-486 AVSRKGY
+486 AISRKGY
-493 RTLKGG
+493 RTLNQG

>member
-1 MKLETLIRAGRFVG
+1 MNLEPLKQTGRLAT
-15 IALTGLVVVSCK
+15 IALTGLFVFSCK
-27 KDNPKPEP
+27 KDTPKPDPEP
-35 EEPKPVVT
+35 EPV

-61 YSLWE
+61 YSLWDK
-66 TSITPDYT
+66 SIPDYT
-74 SDPSKFTDQYGSA
+74 SDPSQFTDKYGSA
-87 DAVLAALKR
+87 DMVLDALKK

-101 AAYSGGVFDR
+101 AAYPNGVFDR
-111 FSYIVGLDGYN
+111 FSYMLGLDGYN
-122 TATTATGRLKMDTN
+122 TGTTASSRLKMDTN
-136 DGYGIYVQLGTDDGK
+136 DGYGIYVQLGTEDEK
-151 KAFPI
+151 TAQPI

-177 TAVNGDAD
+177 TAVNGDSD
-185 YSVAVTCTDD
+185 YSIAVTCTTT

-200 DASARDRMMNKLNAA
+200 DASARDKMMNKLNAA
-215 LDAPTLTLQVKH
+215 LDAGTLKLQVKH
-227 QDGSTFSKLM
+227 QDGTTTTKDLT
-237 SYGNGYTINPIYK
+237 YANGYTIDPIYK
-250 DTVYESTG
+250 DSVYTYNG

-264 ALSSFEQIEDPA
+264 ALSSFEEIE
-276 ASGSSSEGIA
+276 
-286 NKSAI
+286 NNNVNQQKI
-291 DAVFTKFRDKQIK
+291 DAAFEKFQTQQIK

-315 GYVDASAYI
+315 GYVDASAYV
-324 ADKIGGAT
+324 ADKIGGAI

-339 TYEVNNY
+339 TYEVNDY
-346 IKSTPSINNM
+346 IKATPSINKM
-356 FQDTKFEGKSDL
+356 FQDTKFEGKSNLNL
-368 SLNKVY
+368 SKVY
-374 FLVSESTASAAEM
+374 FLVSDRTASAAEM
-387 LINVLKPYLQVQ
+387 IINVLKPYLQVQ

-413 FFEQVVQNKVSFWP
+413 FFEQVVQKKVSFWP

-433 NSLGFSDYWDGLV
+433 NSANFSDYWDGLV
-446 PDKRNIDDYVF
+446 PDKSNITDYVF

-472 NDAAPSI
+472 NDAAPGI

-486 AVSRKGY
+486 AISRKGY
-493 RTLKGG
+493 RTLNQG

>member
-1 MKLETLIRAGRFVG
+1 MNLAPLKQTGRLT
-15 IALTGLVVVSCK
+15 ILALTGLLVFSCK
-27 KDNPKPEP
+27 KDTPKPEP
-35 EEPKPVVT
+35 EPEPV

-61 YSLWE
+61 YSLWDK
-66 TSITPDYT
+66 SIPDYT
-74 SDPSKFTDQYGSA
+74 KDPSQFTDKYGSA
-87 DAVLAALKR
+87 DLVLDALKKM
-96 LTPAH
+96 TPAH
-101 AAYSGGVFDR
+101 AAYPNGVFDR
-111 FSYIVGLDGYN
+111 FSYMEGLDGYN
-122 TATTATGRLKMDTN
+122 TGATASGRLKMDTN
-136 DGYGIYVQLGTDDGK
+136 EGYGIYVQLGTEDEK
-151 KAFPI
+151 TAQPI

-177 TAVNGDAD
+177 TAVNGDSD
-185 YSVAVTCTDD
+185 YSIAVTCTAT

-200 DASARDRMMNKLNAA
+200 DASARDKMMNKLNAA
-215 LDAPTLTLQVKH
+215 LDGGTLKLQVKH
-227 QDGSTFSKLM
+227 QDGTTTIKDLT
-237 SYGNGYTINPIYK
+237 YANGYTIDPIYK
-250 DTVYESTG
+250 DSVYTYNG

-264 ALSSFEQIEDPA
+264 ALSSFEEIE
-276 ASGSSSEGIA
+276 
-286 NKSAI
+286 NNNVNQQNI
-291 DAVFTKFRDKQIK
+291 DAAFTKFQEKQIK

-315 GYVDASAYI
+315 GYVDASAYV
-324 ADKIGGAT
+324 ADKIGGAI

-339 TYEVNNY
+339 TYEVNDY
-346 IKSTPSINNM
+346 IKATPSINKM
-356 FQDTKFEGKSDL
+356 FQDTKFEGKSNL
-368 SLNKVY
+368 NLNKVY
-374 FLVSESTASAAEM
+374 FLVSDRTASAAEM

-433 NSLGFSDYWDGLV
+433 NSADFSGYWDGFV
-446 PDKRNIDDYVF
+446 PDKSNITDYVF

-472 NDAAPSI
+472 NDAAPGI

-493 RTLKGG
+493 RTLNKS
-499 EVNIRPDRGMIK
+499 EVNMRPDRGMIK

>member
-1 MKLETLIRAGRFVG
+1 MNLEPLKQTGRLAT
-15 IALTGLVVVSCK
+15 IALTGLFVFSCK
-27 KDNPKPEP
+27 KDTPKPEP
-35 EEPKPVVT
+35 KPEPV

-61 YSLWE
+61 YSLWDK
-66 TSITPDYT
+66 SIPDYT
-74 SDPSKFTDQYGSA
+74 SDPSQFTDKYGSA
-87 DAVLAALKR
+87 DMVLDALKK

-101 AAYSGGVFDR
+101 AAYPNGVFDR
-111 FSYIVGLDGYN
+111 FSYMLGLDGYN
-122 TATTATGRLKMDTN
+122 TGTTASGRLKMDTN
-136 DGYGIYVQLGTDDGK
+136 DGYGIYVQLGTEDEK
-151 KAFPI
+151 TAQPI

-177 TAVNGDAD
+177 TAVNGDSD
-185 YSVAVTCTDD
+185 YSIAVTCTTT

-200 DASARDRMMNKLNAA
+200 DASARDKMMNKLNAA
-215 LDAPTLTLQVKH
+215 LDAGTLKLQVKH
-227 QDGSTFSKLM
+227 QDGTTTIKDLT
-237 SYGNGYTINPIYK
+237 YANGYTIDPIYK
-250 DTVYESTG
+250 DSVYTYNG

-264 ALSSFEQIEDPA
+264 ALSSFEEIE
-276 ASGSSSEGIA
+276 
-286 NKSAI
+286 NNNVNQQKI
-291 DAVFTKFRDKQIK
+291 DAAFEKFQTQQIK

-315 GYVDASAYI
+315 GYVDASAYV
-324 ADKIGGAT
+324 ADKIGGAI

-339 TYEVNNY
+339 TYEVNDY
-346 IKSTPSINNM
+346 IKATPSINKM
-356 FQDTKFEGKSDL
+356 FQDTKFEGKSNLNL
-368 SLNKVY
+368 SKVY
-374 FLVSESTASAAEM
+374 FLVSDRTASAAEM
-387 LINVLKPYLQVQ
+387 IINVLKPYLQVQ

-413 FFEQVVQNKVSFWP
+413 FFEQVVQKKVSFWP

-433 NSLGFSDYWDGLV
+433 NSANFSDYWDGLV
-446 PDKRNIDDYVF
+446 PDKSNITDYVF

-472 NDAAPSI
+472 NDAAPGI

-486 AVSRKGY
+486 AISRKGY
-493 RTLKGG
+493 RTLNQG

>member
-1 MKLETLIRAGRFVG
+1 MNLEPLKQTGRLAT
-15 IALTGLVVVSCK
+15 IALTGLFVFSCK
-27 KDNPKPEP
+27 KDTPKPEP
-35 EEPKPVVT
+35 EPEPV

-61 YSLWE
+61 YSLWDK
-66 TSITPDYT
+66 SIPDYT
-74 SDPSKFTDQYGSA
+74 SDPSQFTDKYSSA
-87 DAVLAALKR
+87 DMVLDALKK

-101 AAYSGGVFDR
+101 AAYPNGVFDR
-111 FSYIVGLDGYN
+111 FSYMLGLDGYN
-122 TATTATGRLKMDTN
+122 TGTTASGRLKMDTN
-136 DGYGIYVQLGTDDGK
+136 DGYGIYVQLGTEDEK
-151 KAFPI
+151 TAQPI

-177 TAVNGDAD
+177 TAVNGDSD
-185 YSVAVTCTDD
+185 YSIAVTCTTT

-200 DASARDRMMNKLNAA
+200 DASARDKMMNKLNAA
-215 LDAPTLTLQVKH
+215 LDAGTLKLQVKH
-227 QDGSTFSKLM
+227 QDGTTTTKDLT
-237 SYGNGYTINPIYK
+237 YANGYTIDPIYK
-250 DTVYESTG
+250 DSVYTYNG

-264 ALSSFEQIEDPA
+264 ALSSFEEIE
-276 ASGSSSEGIA
+276 
-286 NKSAI
+286 NNNVNQQKI
-291 DAVFTKFRDKQIK
+291 DAAFEKFQTQQIK

-315 GYVDASAYI
+315 GYVDASAYV
-324 ADKIGGAT
+324 ADKIGGAI

-339 TYEVNNY
+339 TYEVNDY
-346 IKSTPSINNM
+346 IKATPSINKM
-356 FQDTKFEGKSDL
+356 FQDTKFEGKSNLNL
-368 SLNKVY
+368 SKVY
-374 FLVSESTASAAEM
+374 FLVSDRTASAAEM
-387 LINVLKPYLQVQ
+387 IINVLKPYLQVQ

-413 FFEQVVQNKVSFWP
+413 FFEQVVQKKVSFWP

-433 NSLGFSDYWDGLV
+433 NSANFSDYWDGLV
-446 PDKRNIDDYVF
+446 PDKSNITDYVF

-472 NDAAPSI
+472 NDAAPGI

-486 AVSRKGY
+486 AISRKGY
-493 RTLKGG
+493 RTLNQG

>member
-1 MKLETLIRAGRFVG
+1 MNLEPLKQTGRLAT
-15 IALTGLVVVSCK
+15 IALTGLFVFSCK

-35 EEPKPVVT
+35 EPEPV

-61 YSLWE
+61 YSLWDK
-66 TSITPDYT
+66 SIPDYT
-74 SDPSKFTDQYGSA
+74 SDPSQFTDKYGSA
-87 DAVLAALKR
+87 DLVLDALKKM
-96 LTPAH
+96 TPAH
-101 AAYSGGVFDR
+101 TAYPNGVFDR
-111 FSYIVGLDGYN
+111 FSYMLGLDGYN
-122 TATTATGRLKMDTN
+122 TGAAASGRLKMDTN
-136 DGYGIYVQLGTDDGK
+136 DGYGIYVQLGTEDEK
-151 KAFPI
+151 TAQPI

-177 TAVNGDAD
+177 TAVNGDSD
-185 YSVAVTCTDD
+185 YSIAVTCTAT
-195 GCTIN
+195 GCSIN
-200 DASARDRMMNKLNAA
+200 DASARDKMMNKLNAA
-215 LDAPTLTLQVKH
+215 LDAGTLKLQVKH
-227 QDGSTFSKLM
+227 QDGTTTIKDLT
-237 SYGNGYTINPIYK
+237 YANGYTIDPIYK
-250 DTVYESTG
+250 DSIYTYNG

-264 ALSSFEQIEDPA
+264 ALSSFEEIE
-276 ASGSSSEGIA
+276 
-286 NKSAI
+286 NNNVNQQKI
-291 DAVFTKFRDKQIK
+291 DAAFDKFQTQQIK

-315 GYVDASAYI
+315 GYVDASAYV
-324 ADKIGGAT
+324 ADKIGGAI

-339 TYEVNNY
+339 TYEVNDY
-346 IKSTPSINNM
+346 IKATPSINKM
-356 FQDTKFEGKSDL
+356 FQDTKFEGKS
-368 SLNKVY
+368 SLNLSKVY
-374 FLVSESTASAAEM
+374 FLVSDRTASAAEM
-387 LINVLKPYLQVQ
+387 IINVLKPYLQVQ

-413 FFEQVVQNKVSFWP
+413 FFEQVVQKKVSFWP

-433 NSLGFSDYWDGLV
+433 NSANFSDYWDGLV
-446 PDKRNIDDYVF
+446 PDKSNITDYVF

-472 NDAAPSI
+472 NDAAPGI

-493 RTLKGG
+493 RTLDQG

>member
-1 MKLETLIRAGRFVG
+1 MNLEPLKQTGRLAT
-15 IALTGLVVVSCK
+15 IALTGLFVFSCK
-27 KDNPKPEP
+27 KDTPKPEP
-35 EEPKPVVT
+35 EPEPV

-61 YSLWE
+61 YSLWDK
-66 TSITPDYT
+66 SIPDYT
-74 SDPSKFTDQYGSA
+74 SGPSQFTDKYGSA
-87 DAVLAALKR
+87 DMVLDALKK

-101 AAYSGGVFDR
+101 SAYPNGVFDR
-111 FSYIVGLDGYN
+111 FSYMLGLDGYN
-122 TATTATGRLKMDTN
+122 TGTTASGRLKMDTN
-136 DGYGIYVQLGTDDGK
+136 DGYGIYVQLGTEDEK
-151 KAFPI
+151 TAQPI

-177 TAVNGDAD
+177 TAVNGDSD
-185 YSVAVTCTDD
+185 YSIAVTCTTT

-200 DASARDRMMNKLNAA
+200 DASARDKMMNKLNAA
-215 LDAPTLTLQVKH
+215 LDAGTLKLQVKH
-227 QDGSTFSKLM
+227 QDGTTTTKDLT
-237 SYGNGYTINPIYK
+237 YANGYTIDPIYK
-250 DTVYESTG
+250 DSVYTYNG

-264 ALSSFEQIEDPA
+264 ALSSFEEIE
-276 ASGSSSEGIA
+276 
-286 NKSAI
+286 NNNVNQQKI
-291 DAVFTKFRDKQIK
+291 DAAFEKFQTQQIK

-315 GYVDASAYI
+315 GYVDASAYV
-324 ADKIGGAT
+324 ADKIGGAI

-339 TYEVNNY
+339 TYEVNDY
-346 IKSTPSINNM
+346 IKATPSINKM
-356 FQDTKFEGKSDL
+356 FQDTKFEGKSNLNL
-368 SLNKVY
+368 SKVY
-374 FLVSESTASAAEM
+374 FLVSDRTASAAEM
-387 LINVLKPYLQVQ
+387 IINVLKPYLQVQ

-413 FFEQVVQNKVSFWP
+413 FFEQVVQKKVSFWP

-433 NSLGFSDYWDGLV
+433 NSANFSDYWDGLV
-446 PDKRNIDDYVF
+446 PDKSNITDYVF

-472 NDAAPSI
+472 NDAAPGI

-486 AVSRKGY
+486 AISRKGY
-493 RTLKGG
+493 RTLNQG

>member
-1 MKLETLIRAGRFVG
+1 MNLEPLKQTGRLAT
-15 IALTGLVVVSCK
+15 IALTGLFVFSCK
-27 KDNPKPEP
+27 KDTPKPEP
-35 EEPKPVVT
+35 EPEPV

-61 YSLWE
+61 YSLWDK
-66 TSITPDYT
+66 SIPDYI
-74 SDPSKFTDQYGSA
+74 SDPSQFTDKYGSA
-87 DAVLAALKR
+87 DMVLDALKK

-101 AAYSGGVFDR
+101 AAYPNGVFDR
-111 FSYIVGLDGYN
+111 FSYMLGLDGYN
-122 TATTATGRLKMDTN
+122 TGTTASGRLKMDTN
-136 DGYGIYVQLGTDDGK
+136 DGYGIYVQLGTEDEK
-151 KAFPI
+151 TAQPI

-177 TAVNGDAD
+177 TAVNGDSD
-185 YSVAVTCTDD
+185 YSIAVTCTTT

-200 DASARDRMMNKLNAA
+200 DASARDKMMSKLNAA
-215 LDAPTLTLQVKH
+215 LDAGTLKLQVKH
-227 QDGSTFSKLM
+227 QDGTTTTKDLT
-237 SYGNGYTINPIYK
+237 YANGYTIDPIYK
-250 DTVYESTG
+250 DSVYTYNG

-264 ALSSFEQIEDPA
+264 ALSSFEEIE
-276 ASGSSSEGIA
+276 
-286 NKSAI
+286 NNNVNQQKI
-291 DAVFTKFRDKQIK
+291 DAAFEKFQTQQIK

-315 GYVDASAYI
+315 GYVDASAYV
-324 ADKIGGAT
+324 ADKIGGAI

-339 TYEVNNY
+339 TYEVNDY
-346 IKSTPSINNM
+346 IKATPSINKM
-356 FQDTKFEGKSDL
+356 FQDTKFEGKSNLNL
-368 SLNKVY
+368 SKVY
-374 FLVSESTASAAEM
+374 FLVSDRTASAAEM
-387 LINVLKPYLQVQ
+387 IINVLKPYLQVQ

-413 FFEQVVQNKVSFWP
+413 FFEQVVQKKVSFWP

-433 NSLGFSDYWDGLV
+433 NSANFSDYWDGLV
-446 PDKRNIDDYVF
+446 PDKSNITDYVF

-472 NDAAPSI
+472 NDAAPGI

-486 AVSRKGY
+486 AISRKGY
-493 RTLKGG
+493 RTLNQG

>member
-1 MKLETLIRAGRFVG
+1 MNLAPLKQTGHLTIL
-15 IALTGLVVVSCK
+15 ALTGLLVFSCK
-27 KDNPKPEP
+27 KDTPKPEP
-35 EEPKPVVT
+35 EPEPV

-61 YSLWE
+61 YSLWDK
-66 TSITPDYT
+66 SIPDYT
-74 SDPSKFTDQYGSA
+74 SDPSQFTDKYGSA
-87 DAVLAALKR
+87 DLVLDALKKM
-96 LTPAH
+96 TPAH
-101 AAYSGGVFDR
+101 AAYPSGVFDR
-111 FSYIVGLDGYN
+111 FSYMLGLDGYN
-122 TATTATGRLKMDTN
+122 TGTAASSRLKMDTN
-136 DGYGIYVQLGTDDGK
+136 EGYGIYVQLGTEDEK
-151 KAFPI
+151 TAQPI

-177 TAVNGDAD
+177 TAVNGDSD
-185 YSVAVTCTDD
+185 YSIAVTCTTT

-200 DASARDRMMNKLNAA
+200 DASARDKMMNKLNAA
-215 LDAPTLTLQVKH
+215 LDAGTLKLQVKH
-227 QDGSTFSKLM
+227 QDGTTTTKDLT
-237 SYGNGYTINPIYK
+237 YANGYTIDPIYK
-250 DTVYESTG
+250 DSVYTYNGTS
-258 NNVGYL
+258 VGYL
-264 ALSSFEQIEDPA
+264 ALSSFEEIENNNVNQQKVDA
-276 ASGSSSEGIA
+276 AF
-286 NKSAI
+286 
-291 DAVFTKFRDKQIK
+291 DKFQSQQIK

-315 GYVDASAYI
+315 GYVDASAYV
-324 ADKIGGAT
+324 ADKIGGAI

-339 TYEVNNY
+339 KYEVNDY
-346 IKSTPSINNM
+346 IKATPSINKM
-356 FQDTKFEGKSDL
+356 FQDTKFEGKSN
-368 SLNKVY
+368 LNLNQVY
-374 FLVSESTASAAEM
+374 FLVSDRTASAAEM

-433 NSLGFSDYWDGLV
+433 NSADFSDYWDGFV
-446 PDKRNIDDYVF
+446 PDKSNITDYVF

-472 NDAAPSI
+472 NEAAPGI

-493 RTLKGG
+493 RTLNQG

>member
-1 MKLETLIRAGRFVG
+1 MNLAPFKQTGRLA
-15 IALTGLVVVSCK
+15 ILALTGLFVFSCK
-27 KDNPKPEP
+27 KDTPKPEP
-35 EEPKPVVT
+35 KPEPV

-61 YSLWE
+61 YSLWDK
-66 TSITPDYT
+66 SIPDYT
-74 SDPSKFTDQYGSA
+74 KDPSQFTDKYGSA
-87 DAVLAALKR
+87 DLVLDALKKM
-96 LTPAH
+96 TPAH
-101 AAYSGGVFDR
+101 AAYPSGVFDR
-111 FSYIVGLDGYN
+111 FSYMLGLDGYN
-122 TATTATGRLKMDTN
+122 TGTAASSRLKMDTN
-136 DGYGIYVQLGTDDGK
+136 DGYGIYVQLGTEDEK
-151 KAFPI
+151 TAYPI

-177 TAVNGDAD
+177 TAVNGDSD
-185 YSVAVTCTDD
+185 YSIAVTCTAS

-200 DASARDRMMNKLNAA
+200 DASARDKMMNKLNAA
-215 LDAPTLTLQVKH
+215 LDASTLKLQVKH
-227 QDGSTFSKLM
+227 QDGTTTTKDLT
-237 SYGNGYTINPIYK
+237 YANGYTIDPIYK
-250 DTVYESTG
+250 DSVYTYNG
-258 NNVGYL
+258 NSVGYL
-264 ALSSFEQIEDPA
+264 ALSSFEEIENNNVNQQKVDA
-276 ASGSSSEGIA
+276 AF
-286 NKSAI
+286 
-291 DAVFTKFRDKQIK
+291 DKFQSQQIK

-315 GYVDASAYI
+315 GYVDASAYV
-324 ADKIGGAT
+324 ADKIGGAI

-339 TYEVNNY
+339 KYEVNDY
-346 IKSTPSINNM
+346 IKATPSINKM
-356 FQDTKFEGKSDL
+356 FQDTKFEGKSNL
-368 SLNKVY
+368 NLNKVY
-374 FLVSESTASAAEM
+374 FLVSDRTASAAEM

-433 NSLGFSDYWDGLV
+433 NSADFSDYWDGFV
-446 PDKRNIDDYVF
+446 PDKSNITDYVF

-472 NDAAPSI
+472 NEAAPGI

-493 RTLKGG
+493 RTLNQG